1 MATIKI
7 KDNRIKFDFE
17 NDKGEIVETI
27 YFDKYDEN
35 IGRFM
40 KKYKEI
46 QNMQIDGAA
55 DNDVEQVREE
65 IKGYMDDIFGQG
77 AFDKLYAINPSVLIV
92 ATYFLEMATQLQEEI
107 RQEQESEIV
116 DKYMRLAKK

>member
-27 YFDKYDEN
+27 YFDKSDEN